1 MRAAQAELALD
12 IQLYRKAVVVAA
24 QRVQM
29 ETVQT
34 ALTQLAVVGQAV
46 PVIMVL
52 EVPVALEQRVLL
64 LLLRVVPEPSGRS
77 PLAVRLVL
85 AVAAVAELQRAFTK
99 MAQMAVATEQVA
111 AVQALLVRLL
121 ELPEPAHQE

>member
-77 PLAVRLVL
+77 PLAVQLVL